1 MKIVCLLI
9 SGFSFRTAVA
19 KEREVEGDLILA
31 DLGNGLPFRAGT
43 FDGAISISTLQWLCN
58 ADKSDHN
65 PVKRLYTFFS
75 SLFACLV
82 SIPSP
87 FFQFHSIL

>member
-1 MKIVCLLI
+1 M
-9 SGFSFRTAVA
+9 R
-19 KEREVEGDLILA
+19 
-31 DLGNGLPFRAGT
+31 DLGCGVPFRAGT

-58 ADKSDHN
+58 ADKKSHN

-82 SIPSP
+82 MKFNLVFLKIKLIII
-87 FFQFHSIL
+87 FR